1 MNKLISIVVT
11 VYNKE
16 IYLGHCFT
24 LLNEQLLELSQ
35 QDRDKI
41 ELLIINDCS
50 TDNSMELINALL
62 SPSLQYRVINNEKRM
77 NIAYVRWQAVNE
89 VTGKYFIFIDADDLI
104 SEDYIKIL
112 LDINYN
118 TFTDLY
124 QFKGREYP
132 NGVLM
137 DFDSTWSPLK
147 LVRTAFVRKHDINF
161 DKDAKKEK
169 NEYGI
174 EAVLGED
181 LDFFTTINKC
191 NPIVVNIDK
200 ILVTWNF
207 AIPDSLTKINYDY
220 IHWISK
226 E

>member
-1 MNKLISIVVT
+1 MEKLISIIVT

-24 LLNEQLLELSQ
+24 LLNEQLLKLSQ

-50 TDNSMELINALL
+50 TDNSMELVNTIL
-62 SPSLQYRVINNEKRM
+62 SPSLGYRVINNGKRM

-104 SEDYIKIL
+104 SENYIEIL
-112 LDINYN
+112 LNINYN
-118 TFTDLY
+118 TLADLY

-137 DFDSTWSPLK
+137 GFDSTWSPLK
-147 LVRTAFVRKHDINF
+147 LVRTAFVRKYGVNF
-161 DKDAKKEK
+161 NKNAEKEK

-181 LDFFTTINKC
+181 LDFFTAVKEH
-191 NPIVVNIDK
+191 NPVIVNIDK

-207 AIPDSLTKINYDY
+207 AIPDSLTKVNYDY
-220 IHWISK
+220 MYWISK